1 MLAVADLLGVP
12 EDDHQRFIDGF
23 GLSKS
28 PGAVGEGEDGNVVE
42 NPLAWLDEWFASY
55 IEDRRREPR
64 KAVLTDP
71 ALATYPNGRQPHL
84 TPRGATATFP
94 LPPPP
99 DN

>member
-42 NPLAWLDEWFASY
+42 NTLAWLDEWFAPP
-55 IEDRRREPR
+55 IDDRRREPPQD
-64 KAVLTDP
+64 VLTDLE
-71 ALATYPNGRQPHL
+71 LATKPDGRERQNTRL
-84 TPRGATATFP
+84 TPLTNAHIVGHI
-94 LPPPP
+94 LI
-99 DN
+99 